1 MAISW
6 RKDMRPAAFRGIAFE
21 TSTRVLNGG
30 RRLVE
35 HAYPQRDGSETED
48 LGRLPHGIKITAFL
62 FGTDYQVRR
71 DILIDALERSGPGEY
86 TDPWGVHHTVVCKTW
101 TLTETLN
108 QGGYCSFSI
117 DFTQAPARAHH
128 RVVADTGYAVG
139 TAATA
144 ASTAAASSF
153 SSVFSLSGVNAFLAD
168 ATAVVNGLY
177 DQLSDMV
184 QSGVGPVG
192 DLLDAAEDLLSSVA
206 TLSSVPIDF
215 ARRVDG
221 LISQAAA
228 LFPTAK
234 ARFLIL
240 SGLNRFGD
248 NIPSPAASGG
258 VYAPAAAPAAA
269 PMPWVPGATP
279 AQVQT
284 AIIAAT
290 TGQTLSVSDRL
301 AVNRAVLVRLIQDL
315 AFIEQVRAAATA
327 TYDNAGAALQARD
340 TLAAALE
347 ERLNTADDALFA
359 ALMALQT
366 AIVSDL
372 TQRAAQL
379 DQLVS
384 YTPTATVPALVLA
397 YRLYGDANQE
407 ADIVTRNAI
416 RHPGMIPG
424 GVALSILANGAQSTG
439 AQSNSSQLNGGLS

>member
-6 RKDMRPAAFRGIAFE
+6 RNDLRPAAFRGIAFE
-21 TSTRVLNGG
+21 TSSRVLNGG

-62 FGTDYQVRR
+62 FGSDYQVRR

-144 ASTAAASSF
+144 ASAAAASSF
-153 SSVFSLSGVNAFLAD
+153 SGGFSLSGVNAYLAD
-168 ATAVVNGLY
+168 ATAVVSALY

-221 LISQAAA
+221 LISQAAR

-248 NIPSPAASGG
+248 TVPSPASSGG
-258 VYAPAAAPAAA
+258 VYAPAAASAAA

-279 AQVQT
+279 AQVQA

-315 AFIEQVRAAATA
+315 AFIEQVRAAAAT

-340 TLAAALE
+340 TLAAAIE

-379 DQLVS
+379 DQLVF

-397 YRLYGDANQE
+397 YRLYADANQD

-424 GVALSILANGAQSTG
+424 GVALSILANGPQRTG
-439 AQSNSSQLNGGLS
+439 PQSNSSQPSGGL